1 LSLSTSKLLKNI
13 GKDLG
18 GVFSNTTNSALGSVT
33 RLCHGGT
40 RDHDIETR
48 DILFSNII
56 SSKVEWPPPYKVV
69 SSRWKISGKS
79 VIPGANAARG
89 VQLSACLTVVT
100 GLVKLNWG
108 HEVFG
113 LSYLTDGSKLLVGD
127 SSPLQID
134 VTRSKWRGLGLV
146 PFGVSVGSPGHSQSF
161 TGPGSRHGVL

>member
-1 LSLSTSKLLKNI
+1 LFHLKLFYIANCQRVELVNEQTLEEHR
-13 GKDLG
+13 KDLG

-79 VIPGANAARG
+79 VIPGADATRG
-89 VQLSACLTVVT
+89 V
-100 GLVKLNWG
+100 
-108 HEVFG
+108 
-113 LSYLTDGSKLLVGD
+113 
-127 SSPLQID
+127 
-134 VTRSKWRGLGLV
+134 
-146 PFGVSVGSPGHSQSF
+146 
-161 TGPGSRHGVL
+161 